1 MQNCVDIANNR
12 TQYLVVVTLL
22 PLEMGNGF
30 EFRPVRR
37 TTREKIVQEEFHASK
52 EKGSEKEKET
62 LIASE
67 EVFSPTEV
75 LWPLERSTSRG
86 VFCCPLESYGCAK
99 ETFRKIWVVP
109 EAGWW

>member
-1 MQNCVDIANNR
+1 VAEFLFLLSIEHLTMQNCVDIANNR

-62 LIASE
+62 LIKSE
-67 EVFSPTEV
+67 EV
-75 LWPLERSTSRG
+75 SR
-86 VFCCPLESYGCAK
+86 
-99 ETFRKIWVVP
+99 
-109 EAGWW
+109 

>member
-1 MQNCVDIANNR
+1 MVFEIQNAGPPAITSKVYDNFFRLASIAHFSMKNCVDITNNR

-22 PLEMGNGF
+22 PLEMGSGF

-62 LIASE
+62 LIKSE
-67 EVFSPTEV
+67 EV
-75 LWPLERSTSRG
+75 SR
-86 VFCCPLESYGCAK
+86 
-99 ETFRKIWVVP
+99 
-109 EAGWW
+109 